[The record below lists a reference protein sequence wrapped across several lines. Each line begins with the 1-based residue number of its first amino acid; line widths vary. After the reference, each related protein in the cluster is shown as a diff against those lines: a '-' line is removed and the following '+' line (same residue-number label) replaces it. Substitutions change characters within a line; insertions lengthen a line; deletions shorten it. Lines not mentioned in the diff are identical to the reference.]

1 MKHDSSTRA
10 RGIRVVLAN
19 QHGLISRTQAL
30 GRGMSSASIRR
41 RVATGEW
48 EQVQR
53 GVYRSTSAPVTSEQR
68 LLAACLAAGPEAAAS
83 HLSAAWLMDL
93 VPHPPPQP
101 VITIPYRLHVAPWHT
116 TVHRSR
122 DVHLGRVTRRR
133 LIPCVDPLRTLCDLA
148 GTISPAELHEICDR
162 AVSRRFVT
170 IQQMETEVRRERGR
184 GRRGPAALRRML
196 TERGFV
202 GGPPPSVLEAKTM
215 RLFRAWRIPVLK
227 REIVYGQEGQYR
239 IDFLIAPGLC
249 VEVDGFA
256 HHWSPEAKARDEH
269 RRNQLR
275 LQGLFVLVYSWR
287 DVRNDDRRI
296 AAEVRAALAA
306 Q

>member
-1 MKHDSSTRA
+1 MR
-10 RGIRVVLAN
+10 N
-19 QHGLISRTQAL
+19 QYGLITRGQAA
-30 GRGMSSASIRR
+30 GRGMTRHQIDHV
-41 RVATGEW
+41 VAAGEW

-53 GVYRSTSAPVTSEQR
+53 SVYRSTSAPVTSEQK

-83 HLSAAWLMDL
+83 HLSAAWLMDF

-101 VITIPYRLHVAPWHT
+101 VITIPCRLHAAPWNT
-116 TVHRSR
+116 KVHRSR

-148 GTISPAELHEICDR
+148 GTLPPAELHEICDR
-162 AVSRRFVT
+162 AVSRRIVT
-170 IQQMETEVRRERGR
+170 IQQLEMEVRRERGK

-202 GGPPPSVLEAKTM
+202 GGPPPSVLEAQTM

-287 DVRNDDRRI
+287 DVRSDDRRI
-296 AAEVRAALAA
+296 AAEIRAALADRA
-306 Q
+306 P